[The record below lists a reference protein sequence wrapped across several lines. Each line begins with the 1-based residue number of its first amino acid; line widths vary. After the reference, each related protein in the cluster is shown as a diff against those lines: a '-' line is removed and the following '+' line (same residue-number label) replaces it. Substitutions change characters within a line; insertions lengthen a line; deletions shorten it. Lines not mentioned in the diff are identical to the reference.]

1 MQQQEPKRVLA
12 VVSDLFFSVK
22 LADAAK
28 RAGLALEF
36 VKESQEVLAKAKQR
50 PSLIVFDLNFEAAQP
65 LKLIAKLKGDSETKG
80 ISLLGYLSHVQG
92 ELKHAGPRGR
102 MQHGAGAIAVLAEH
116 APDFQA
122 ARGVK
127 RARASTLPRAAP
139 VSMDTAATA
148 TPSRNVDTLPA
159 ATRAAA
165 ALART
170 MSR

>member
-36 VKESQEVLAKAKQR
+36 VKEPKEVLAKAKQR
-50 PSLIVFDLNFEAAQP
+50 PSLIVFDLNFDAAQP

-92 ELKHAGPRGR
+92 ELKQQAHEAGCN
-102 MQHGAGAIAVLAEH
+102 MVLARSQFSQTIAEIFRRH
-116 APDFQA
+116 SA
-122 ARGVK
+122 
-127 RARASTLPRAAP
+127 
-139 VSMDTAATA
+139 
-148 TPSRNVDTLPA
+148 
-159 ATRAAA
+159 
-165 ALART
+165 
-170 MSR
+170 